1 VVVWLEGKEEM
12 APTAEEGDHG
22 SVGTV
27 AGEGLLLI
35 C

>member
-1 VVVWLEGKEEM
+1 MVVRSEGKEEM

-22 SVGTV
+22 SMGTV